1 MSQPRC
7 EHCRFW
13 DESGPEC
20 RRHAPRPEMA
30 QFYGLTLAL
39 ARRDAEALELVG
51 AIGSQACWPVTSAGD
66 WCGEF
71 EAEPE

>member
-13 DESGPEC
+13 DQSGPEC
-20 RRHAPRPEMA
+20 HRYAPRPEMVC
-30 QFYGLTLAL
+30 LVLAL
-39 ARRDAEALELVG
+39 EQVG
-51 AIGSQACWPVTSAGD
+51 DIGSQACWPVTYAGD

-71 EAEPE
+71 EGKR